1 MTWYRSLY
9 WRIAVGFIACL
20 ALLLTVQGMLFVW
33 MMTRGAASVP
43 NQPPDRLA
51 QTIAAD
57 VADALG
63 RDGALDID
71 RYIRDEFASD
81 AQPFLVLLADG
92 RTLEV
97 GARFPEGLKTEAR
110 ERVDAMRAV
119 DPERLLRRPPF
130 GRGFRGNGPG
140 AGPAFGAPP
149 DGPPPPRDGR
159 PDDERRVGR
168 GFGPDGGLAGRPPQG
183 VGPDGPGP
191 RGGFG
196 EGRGGPQGFRIGR
209 PSPIVANGR
218 FVGLVVVPPQ
228 PPFTYLLTRYA
239 PTLITVAAATLVVGG
254 VLAAFVIF
262 GPTRRRLKEV
272 EDAARR
278 LGGGDLSA
286 RAPEGGSDEVAAV
299 ASAFNAMA
307 RDLAARTDALV
318 AADQVRR
325 QLLADV
331 SHELNTPVTAMRG
344 YLETLSMPEM
354 GLDEATRAR
363 YLGIVGDET
372 ARLER
377 IIGDLLDLARLEG
390 GGGSFRAEP
399 VRVADLFA
407 RVLGRHER
415 AATAAGVELLTTIA
429 TGADVVSGDRVRLE
443 QALENLAANALRHAP
458 RGSAVR
464 LAATLDAGTVSLR
477 VTDAGPGIPPEHVA
491 RVFDRFYKADESR
504 VAAPGGTGGSGLG
517 LSIVKAIV
525 ERHGATISVQSTP
538 GTTTFTIAGL
548 AVG

>member
-33 MMTRGAASVP
+33 MMTRGTASVP

-51 QTIAAD
+51 QTIASD
-57 VADALG
+57 VADALE
-63 RDGALDID
+63 RDAALDVD

-81 AQPFLVLLADG
+81 AQPFMVLLVDG

-97 GARFPEGLKTEAR
+97 GARFPDRLKTEAR
-110 ERVDAMRAV
+110 ERVEAMRSV

-130 GRGFRGNGPG
+130 GRGGRGVGPG
-140 AGPAFGAPP
+140 RGLEGGPPP
-149 DGPPPPRDGR
+149 DGGLAPRDGR
-159 PDDERRVGR
+159 PGDERRGR
-168 GFGPDGGLAGRPPQG
+168 GGFVQDGEARPPLG
-183 VGPDGPGP
+183 FGPDGPGP
-191 RGGFG
+191 RGPLG
-196 EGRGGPQGFRIGR
+196 EGRGGPPSFRIGR
-209 PSPIVANGR
+209 PFPIIASGR

-239 PTLITVAAATLVVGG
+239 STLLTVASVTLVVGA

-262 GPTRRRLKEV
+262 GPTRRRLKDV

-286 RAPEGGSDEVAAV
+286 RAPEDGSDEVAAV

-307 RDLAARTDALV
+307 KDLAARTDALV
-318 AADQVRR
+318 AADQMRR

-363 YLGIVGDET
+363 YLGIVADET

-390 GGGSFRAEP
+390 GGGSFRPEP

-415 AATAAGVELLTTIA
+415 AATDAGVELVTTIA
-429 TGADVVSGDRVRLE
+429 AGADAVSGDRVRLE

-458 RGSAVR
+458 RGTAVQ
-464 LAATLDAGTVSLR
+464 LAATADGGTVSLR
-477 VTDAGPGIPPEHVA
+477 VTDSGPGIPPEHVA

-504 VAAPGGTGGSGLG
+504 VAAPGAMGGSGLG

-525 ERHGATISVQSTP
+525 ERHGAAVSVESAP
-538 GTTTFTIAGL
+538 GRTTFTIAGL
-548 AVG
+548 TRG